1 MRKIIGAAVA
11 TLSLFA
17 TSAYAAGIGDL
28 LGSFAGRYETYGAGR
43 EDQAKQLDN
52 VLLKVSEYMN
62 KRMPEQ
68 VDSETRL
75 DRVSAEPGAHF
86 SYHYTLLDS
95 VSTTVDKA
103 AFSSSIKGKVKSAV
117 CASTQIRN
125 FFNHGVTV
133 GYLYQGKDGLPVGG
147 ADFAPSF
154 CDDVKMPPSK
164 P

>member
-11 TLSLFA
+11 TLFA
-17 TSAYAAGIGDL
+17 TSAYAAGFGDL

-43 EDQAKQLDN
+43 EAQAKQLDD

-68 VDSETRL
+68 IDSETRL

-95 VSTTVDKA
+95 ASTTVDKT
-103 AFSSSIKGKVKSAV
+103 AFSSNIKEKVKPSVCSSA
-117 CASTQIRN
+117 QIRN

-147 ADFAPSF
+147 ADFAPTF
-154 CDDVKMPPSK
+154 CDDVKDQPSK

>member
-11 TLSLFA
+11 ALYA
-17 TSAYAAGIGDL
+17 TTACAAGFGDL

-43 EDQAKQLDN
+43 EGQEKQLDD
-52 VLLKVSEYMN
+52 VLLRLSAHMN
-62 KRMPEQ
+62 KRMPEV
-68 VDSETRL
+68 VDSNTRL

-95 VSTTVDKA
+95 NGVDTDKA
-103 AFSSSIKGKVKSAV
+103 AFASTIRQKVKGAV
-117 CASTQIRN
+117 CASAQIRN

-133 GYLYQGKDGLPVGG
+133 GYLYQGKDGVPVGG
-147 ADFAPSF
+147 TDFAPGF
-154 CDDVKMPPSK
+154 CDDVQSPPSN

>member
-1 MRKIIGAAVA
+1 VRKIIGAAVA
-11 TLSLFA
+11 ALFA
-17 TSAYAAGIGDL
+17 TSACAAGFGDL
-28 LGSFAGRYETYGAGR
+28 LGSFAGRYESYGAGR
-43 EDQAKQLDN
+43 EAQAKQLDD

-68 VDSETRL
+68 VDPETRL

-86 SYHYTLLDS
+86 SYHYTLVDS
-95 VSTTVDKA
+95 ASTNVDKA
-103 AFSSSIKGKVKSAV
+103 NFSSSIRSKVKNSV
-117 CASTQIRN
+117 CASSQIRN

-147 ADFAPSF
+147 TDFTPTF
-154 CDDVKMPPSK
+154 CDDVKEAPSR